1 MLHCTTV
8 IMVYSRSFEI
18 VKIFGSEERMR
29 RIAVS
34 ISKGG
39 VGKTTTAVNL
49 AAGLA
54 AKGKRVLMVDTDTQ
68 GQASAMLGVRP
79 DVGLAEFV
87 SGDATFEVAATVAR
101 EGLLILAG
109 GRSLAALK
117 RVISRQ
123 EYGGEKVL
131 EEAMSKVDAPFD
143 YVILDTAPGWDALTV
158 NVLFYAREILAPVST
173 EVLTLDSLIEFTK
186 SIEAI
191 QKYNTDLKLN
201 YVLPT
206 FLDGRVKKSAEILTQ
221 LKKHFGRGV
230 VLAPVRYNVRL
241 SEAPG
246 YGQTIYEYA
255 PGSSGAEDYKALT
268 ERISKNGRA

>member
-1 MLHCTTV
+1 
-8 IMVYSRSFEI
+8 
-18 VKIFGSEERMR
+18 
-29 RIAVS
+29 
-34 ISKGG
+34 
-39 VGKTTTAVNL
+39 
-49 AAGLA
+49 
-54 AKGKRVLMVDTDTQ
+54 
-68 GQASAMLGVRP
+68 MLGVRP

-87 SGDATFEVAATVAR
+87 AGDATFEEAATEAR
-101 EGLLILAG
+101 EGLSILAG

-123 EYGGEKVL
+123 EYGGERVL
-131 EEAMSKVDAPFD
+131 EESLLKVDSPFD
-143 YVILDTAPGWDALTV
+143 YVILDTSPGWDALTV

-173 EVLTLDSLIEFTK
+173 EVLTLDSLIEFNK

-206 FLDGRVKKSAEILTQ
+206 FLDGRVKKSAEILAQ
-221 LKKHFGRGV
+221 LKKHFGKDV
-230 VLAPVRYNVRL
+230 VLSPVRYNVRL

-255 PGSSGAEDYKALT
+255 PGSTGAEDYKALT
-268 ERISKNGRA
+268 ERINKNGRAQRNP